1 MGFLDTM
8 ADDIAVT
15 KYLEMTVIQFLGTS
29 TAKFLELN
37 DISVTK
43 FLTSALNNFLL
54 DDAAVSEL
62 LDGQQNDISVT
73 KFLNEND
80 ISVTKFLQ

>member
-1 MGFLDTM
+1 MNYLETM

-43 FLTSALNNFLL
+43 FLSSALNNFLL

-62 LDGQQNDISVT
+62 LAS
-73 KFLNEND
+73 
-80 ISVTKFLQ
+80 

>member
-1 MGFLDTM
+1 MSYLETM

-43 FLTSALNNFLL
+43 FLSQALNNFLL

-62 LDGQQNDISVT
+62 LD
-73 KFLNEND
+73 
-80 ISVTKFLQ
+80 

>member
-1 MGFLDTM
+1 MSFLDTL

-43 FLTSALNNFLL
+43 FLTSALNDFLL
-54 DDAAVSEL
+54 DDAAVSDL
-62 LDGQQNDISVT
+62 IDGQ
-73 KFLNEND
+73 
-80 ISVTKFLQ
+80 

>member
-1 MGFLDTM
+1 MSFLDTLE
-8 ADDIAVT
+8 DDIAVT

-43 FLTSALNNFLL
+43 FLTGALNNFLL

-62 LDGQQNDISVT
+62 IL
-73 KFLNEND
+73 
-80 ISVTKFLQ
+80 